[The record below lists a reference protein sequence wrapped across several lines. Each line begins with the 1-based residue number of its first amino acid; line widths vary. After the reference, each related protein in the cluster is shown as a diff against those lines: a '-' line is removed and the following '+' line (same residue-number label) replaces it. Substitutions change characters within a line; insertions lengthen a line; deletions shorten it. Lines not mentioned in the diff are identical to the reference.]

1 MAQHIPGGAPHSDD
15 RTESVADW
23 FALHVREI
31 AIAAT
36 VVVVAVAGFYA
47 YRRVSTGTETK
58 AEQAYFAAQQAAGQG
73 DNAQLESQLDR
84 VAGQYRGTAGGT
96 QAAMTLARLRY
107 NAGKY
112 DEGLATLQRLQDGGV
127 SDEFKPAVAALLAAG
142 YEGQAKFTD
151 AASAYGKAADAA
163 RFEAEA
169 AGYRADAA
177 RVLAMGGD
185 TASAVKIWE
194 QIAAD
199 PTAPL
204 ADEARVRL
212 GELTARPA
220 QS

>member
-1 MAQHIPGGAPHSDD
+1 MAQHNPGGAPITDD
-15 RTESVADW
+15 RTESISDW

-31 AIAAT
+31 AIAAV
-36 VVVVAVAGFYA
+36 VVVVAVAGIYA
-47 YRRVSTGTETK
+47 YRRVSVGTEAR

-73 DNAQLESQLDR
+73 DNTQLESQLDR

-96 QAAMTLARLRY
+96 QAAMTLARLRF

-127 SDEFKPAVAALLAAG
+127 SDEFKPAVDALMAAG
-142 YEGQAKFTD
+142 YEGQAKYPE
-151 AASAYGKAADAA
+151 AATAYNKAADQA
-163 RFEAEA
+163 RFAAEA

-185 TASAVKIWE
+185 TAGAVRIWE
-194 QIAAD
+194 DIASD
-199 PTAPL
+199 PAAPL

-212 GELTARPA
+212 GELTAKPA
-220 QS
+220 RS